1 MTLFGGEDTLKK
13 QKYRSIENLKSRYGY
28 MFTLHWS
35 IGFIVFFAI
44 PVFESLLYSFSD
56 VVLNTDGVKSDFVG
70 IANYKELLTVD
81 PNYSGNL
88 MADVGKF
95 LYSLPIILLLS
106 IVIALLLNQKF
117 RGRVFFRAMYFTPV
131 IIASG
136 VVIDLM
142 FKTTS
147 SDLVSAGVSA
157 SLTDSMFGVE
167 DVVMWLNLPDA
178 IAEYVKMIINA
189 IFDLVWSCGIQI
201 VLVIAGLQSIP
212 RTLYEASRVEG
223 ASKWQEFWFI
233 TFPSLGSVILLVVVF
248 TTVDQFTSTRNT
260 VINKAFSMMN
270 SGVYDTASAM
280 LWFYFLVVGL
290 VMGVLLFAYNKFLLK
305 RWQ

>member
-1 MTLFGGEDTLKK
+1 MKK
-13 QKYRSIENLKSRYGY
+13 KKHRSIEQLKSSYGY
-28 MFTLHWS
+28 MFTLHWA

-44 PVFESLLYSFSD
+44 PIFQSLRYSFSD
-56 VVLNTDGVKSDFVG
+56 VIMDFPVRISFVG
-70 IANYKELLTVD
+70 LTNYKELLTVD
-81 PNYSGNL
+81 PDYTSDILKDIG
-88 MADVGKF
+88 MF

-106 IVIALLLNQKF
+106 IVIALLLNQNFK
-117 RGRVFFRAMYFTPV
+117 GRVFFRAMYFTPV

-136 VVIDLM
+136 VVMELM

-157 SLTDSMFGVE
+157 SITDSMFGVE
-167 DVVMWLNLPDA
+167 DVVAWLNLPDS
-178 IAEYVKMIINA
+178 IAEYVKQIINA

-212 RTLYEASRVEG
+212 ASLYEASRVEG

-233 TFPSLGSVILLVVVF
+233 TFPMLGSVTLLVIVY
-248 TTVDQFTSTRNT
+248 TTVDLFTSMKNQ
-260 VINKAFSMMN
+260 VVSKALSMM
-270 SGVYDTASAM
+270 STGGVYDTPSAM
-280 LWFYFLVVGL
+280 LWFYFLIMSAL
-290 VMGVLLFAYNKFLLK
+290 MGVLLYAYYRILLR